1 MAIYQGNKELTLNNV
16 SMIKHGGVTVYSKK
30 LKVSYY
36 QYDFTDG
43 NSYHGYY
50 IIPYF
55 NTDKFKKIK
64 FNITVLSQKQSEII
78 DVDKYESAMDD
89 PDSSISI
96 DTMYLSNVSVND
108 YEHNNI
114 NGTRWA
120 EMFSN
125 QDGILIQSIQLF

>member
-1 MAIYQGNKELTLNNV
+1 MAIYQGN
-16 SMIKHGGVTVYSKK
+16 
-30 LKVSYY
+30 
-36 QYDFTDG
+36 
-43 NSYHGYY
+43 
-50 IIPYF
+50 
-55 NTDKFKKIK
+55 
-64 FNITVLSQKQSEII
+64 SEII

-125 QDGILIQSIQLF
+125 QDGILIQSIQLL